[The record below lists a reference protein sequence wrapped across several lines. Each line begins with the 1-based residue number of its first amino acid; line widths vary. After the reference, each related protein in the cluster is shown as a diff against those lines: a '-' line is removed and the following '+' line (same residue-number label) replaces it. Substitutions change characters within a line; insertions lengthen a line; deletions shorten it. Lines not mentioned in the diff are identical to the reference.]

1 MPTRAQKIRLAVFTL
16 LGMVLFAAFILML
29 VSEKY
34 LKKRDIYYIAY
45 ENVSVGGLE
54 IGSPVKYLGI
64 TVGSIE
70 DIRID
75 PQNINRIIVKIGL
88 EPGTPIKE
96 DTRADI
102 VAIGITGLK
111 TIELRGGSAD
121 APLLKP
127 GGYIQ
132 AGSSMAEE
140 ITGKAEVIAEKL
152 EIILNNLQEFTRP
165 ENLGKVTR
173 LVEQTNQTVQN
184 INTILRQHRED
195 ISVTLAYS
203 ARVARRTD
211 SLTTVMLAAA
221 QQISEVLAGDTLKE
235 ILGNTRDFTRTL
247 KEADLAN
254 LIVNLGKLVDQ
265 TNRLLSD
272 IDVNL
277 ERSSEDLIVAVRSL
291 RTMLENLN
299 EVSRMVQEDPSV
311 LIRGT
316 RMKDS
321 PDQLLE
327 RR

>member
-1 MPTRAQKIRLAVFTL
+1 MPTRAQKIRLAIFTIIGLIVFS
-16 LGMVLFAAFILML
+16 AFILML
-29 VSEKY
+29 VSQKY

-45 ENVSVGGLE
+45 ENVSVSGLE
-54 IGSPVKYLGI
+54 VGSPVKYLGI

-88 EPGTPIKE
+88 EPGTPIKQ

-111 TIELRGGSAD
+111 TIELRGGSPE

-152 EIILNNLQEFTRP
+152 ELILNNLQEFTRP
-165 ENLGKVTR
+165 DNLNKVTQ
-173 LVEQTNQTVQN
+173 LVEQTNVAVQ
-184 INTILRQHRED
+184 Q
-195 ISVTLAYS
+195 VTKLLNENSQNLSITLTHTASLAQQ
-203 ARVARRTD
+203 AD
-211 SLTTVMLAAA
+211 SLTQVLLVTSR
-221 QQISEVLAGDTLKE
+221 QISSVLAGDTLKE
-235 ILGNTRDFTRTL
+235 ILGNTRDFTRRL

-254 LIVNLGKLVDQ
+254 LIVNLGKLIDQ

-277 ERSSEDLIVAVRSL
+277 ERSSEDFIIAVRNL
-291 RTMLENLN
+291 RSTLENLN

-311 LIRGT
+311 LIRGSSI
-316 RMKDS
+316 KDS

-327 RR
+327 K

>member
-1 MPTRAQKIRLAVFTL
+1 MPTRAQKIRLAVFTIIGL
-16 LGMVLFAAFILML
+16 IVFSAFVLML

-34 LKKRDIYYIAY
+34 LKKRDVYYIAY
-45 ENVSVGGLE
+45 ENVSVSGLE

-64 TVGSIE
+64 NVGSIE

-75 PQNINRIIVKIGL
+75 PHNTNRIIVKIGL
-88 EPGTPIKE
+88 EPGTPIKQ

-102 VAIGITGLK
+102 VAVGITGLK
-111 TIELRGGSAD
+111 TIELRGGSPD

-127 GGYIQ
+127 GSYIV

-152 EIILNNLQEFTRP
+152 ELILNNLQQFTRP
-165 ENLGKVTR
+165 ENLNKITQLVENTNIAVQQVTR
-173 LVEQTNQTVQN
+173 LLDDNSRNLTV
-184 INTILRQHRED
+184 TMAHAA
-195 ISVTLAYS
+195 SVAQQ
-203 ARVARRTD
+203 AD
-211 SLTTVMLAAA
+211 SLTRVLLVTSR
-221 QQISEVLAGDTLKE
+221 QISQVLAGDTLKE
-235 ILGNTRDFTRTL
+235 ILGNTREFTRRI

-277 ERSSEDLIVAVRSL
+277 ERSSEDFIIAVRNL
-291 RTMLENLN
+291 RSALENLN
-299 EVSRMVQEDPSV
+299 EVSRMVQEDPSI
-311 LIRGT
+311 LIRGSSV
-316 RMKDS
+316 KNS

-327 RR
+327 K

>member
-16 LGMVLFAAFILML
+16 LGLVLFAAFILML

-54 IGSPVKYLGI
+54 VGSPVKYLGI
-64 TVGSIE
+64 NVGSIE

-111 TIELRGGSAD
+111 TIELRGGSPD

-165 ENLGKVTR
+165 ENLNKVTH
-173 LVEQTNQTVQN
+173 LVEQTNQAVQN
-184 INTILRQHRED
+184 INTILKQNTED
-195 ISVTLAYS
+195 ISVTLAHS

-211 SLTTVMLAAA
+211 SLTIVLLDAAR
-221 QQISEVLAGDTLKE
+221 QISEVLAGDTLRE

-254 LIVNLGKLVDQ
+254 LIVNLSKLVDQ

-277 ERSSEDLIVAVRSL
+277 ERSSEDLIIAVRNL

-299 EVSRMVQEDPSV
+299 EVSRMVQEDPSI

-316 RMKDS
+316 RMKNS
-321 PDQLLE
+321 PDQLLD
-327 RR
+327 RQ

>member
-1 MPTRAQKIRLAVFTL
+1 MPTRAQKIRLAIFTIIGIIVFT
-16 LGMVLFAAFILML
+16 AFVLML

-64 TVGSIE
+64 SVGTIE

-75 PQNINRIIVKIGL
+75 PQNTNRVIVKIGL
-88 EPGTPIKE
+88 EPGTPIKQ

-102 VAIGITGLK
+102 VAVGITGLK
-111 TIELRGGSAD
+111 TIELRGGSRD

-127 GGYIQ
+127 GSYIMP
-132 AGSSMAEE
+132 GSSMAEE

-152 EIILNNLQEFTRP
+152 EVILNNLQEFTRP
-165 ENLGKVTR
+165 ENLNKVTQ
-173 LVEQTNQTVQN
+173 LVEQTNQAVQHV
-184 INTILRQHRED
+184 TMILNKNSEQISTTLQH
-195 ISVTLAYS
+195 T
-203 ARVARRTD
+203 ARIAQRAD
-211 SLTTVMLAAA
+211 SLSIVLLKTTH
-221 QQISEVLAGDTLKE
+221 QISEVLAGDTLRE
-235 ILGNTRDFTRTL
+235 ILGNTRDFTRKM

-272 IDVNL
+272 IDLNL
-277 ERSSEDLIVAVRSL
+277 ERSSEDLIVAVRNL
-291 RTMLENLN
+291 RNTLENLN
-299 EVSRMVQEDPSV
+299 EVSRMVQEDPSI

-316 RMKDS
+316 RVQNS
-321 PDQLLE
+321 PDHLLE
-327 RR
+327 R